1 MSSVGGVSFLC
12 CCDHTLGFLMQFYIL
27 VFFTKYYMWLLQIF
41 AKVLYTGS
49 NVLLCCVYR
58 NLRNLL
64 SITGN
69 LRDFQTFSIV
79 NNAVMNNF
87 VNKMFLCISKY
98 SLRLVS

>member
-1 MSSVGGVSFLC
+1 MLS
-12 CCDHTLGFLMQFYIL
+12 HAIL
-27 VFFTKYYMWLLQIF
+27 YSCFFTKYYMCCSQIF
-41 AKVLYTGS
+41 AKVLYTAS
-49 NVLLCCVYR
+49 NVLLCCVYC
-58 NLRNLL
+58 NLHNLL
-64 SITGN
+64 SIIGN

>member
-1 MSSVGGVSFLC
+1 MLSHAIL
-12 CCDHTLGFLMQFYIL
+12 YL
-27 VFFTKYYMWLLQIF
+27 VFSLSITCGYLQSF

-64 SITGN
+64 SIIGN
-69 LRDFQTFSIV
+69 LRDFQTFIIV

-87 VNKMFLCISKY
+87 VNKMFLCI
-98 SLRLVS
+98 